1 MQISQDH
8 IDFVACCIESGEP
21 EGIDCVR
28 VDVLAIGERFGVTWQ
43 VARNI
48 LQASTHALGHRM
60 TGPRSSIVRKVQTT
74 PDAPP
79 MSRFDIMLAATTDL
93 MAAYAAEDKKTRH
106 E

>member
-1 MQISQDH
+1 
-8 IDFVACCIESGEP
+8 
-21 EGIDCVR
+21 
-28 VDVLAIGERFGVTWQ
+28 
-43 VARNI
+43 
-48 LQASTHALGHRM
+48 M